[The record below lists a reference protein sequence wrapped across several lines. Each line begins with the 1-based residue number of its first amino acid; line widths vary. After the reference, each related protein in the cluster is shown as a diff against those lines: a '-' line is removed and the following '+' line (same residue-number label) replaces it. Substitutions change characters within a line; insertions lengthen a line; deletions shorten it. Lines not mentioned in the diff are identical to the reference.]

1 MNEKQP
7 SPAARI
13 VLFVGLAGLILILSQ
28 KFFPIAGPPVPITKT
43 VPAPVAI
50 EKPDT
55 SALVAQ
61 SRDSGGAVVTQP
73 AAVRVA
79 TANTAPVE
87 SLTVADSLSRYV
99 FTNRGASAT
108 SVELLTH
115 PDLGPGD
122 GQIQLLRPG
131 ESLVRYHLVM
141 AGDTVSLAELTFTTS
156 VDRSPAGGIDRVHY
170 STTLPGSNV
179 RVLLDYSFTPNRY
192 LVRLNGRIEGISDKA
207 YLLVQFPSGLHSGEA
222 DPVEDERHFAVAYRS
237 TRGDVQGI
245 SFGKL
250 AQGQSHVSKTP
261 VSWIALKNKYF
272 IIGMLKLEGDSGF
285 VQAQVV
291 GGPRVSR
298 EATHV
303 AAYGIEDVSDGAF
316 AFDIYAGPQE
326 FNRLVALGRD
336 FHDSNPYGGWLQ
348 PVVQPFAVLV
358 MKSLLWLKHSTN
370 LSYGWVLI
378 IFGVIVRLLLWPLN
392 QKAMRTSMRMQR
404 IQPELTE
411 VQTKYKAN
419 PQKLQEE
426 IMRVYKNH
434 GMTPFSPL
442 AGCLP
447 MLIPMP
453 VFFALFFVFQNTI
466 EFRGVPFLW
475 LPDISLKDPLY
486 IVPVFMGVSMFVMSW
501 MGART
506 APQNPQ
512 TKMMLYI
519 LPIMMTVLFLNFASG
534 LNLYYAVQ
542 NVAALPQQWL
552 IARERKQGDQVKGG
566 GGGGGAPVAKKKEKG

>member
-13 VLFVGLAGLILILSQ
+13 VLFVGLAGLILVLSQ
-28 KFFPIAGPPVPITKT
+28 KLFPIAQPPVSSSTA
-43 VPAPVAI
+43 VPAAVAI
-50 EKPDT
+50 EKPET
-55 SALVAQ
+55 ARVAQ
-61 SRDSGGAVVTQP
+61 PPDSVGATGSQRP
-73 AAVRVA
+73 AAAVA
-79 TANTAPVE
+79 AVNTAPVE
-87 SLTVADSLSRYV
+87 SLTVTDSLSRYV
-99 FTNRGASAT
+99 FTNRGAAAT
-108 SVELLTH
+108 RIELLKH
-115 PDLGPGD
+115 PDLGPSD
-122 GQIQLLRPG
+122 GRAQLIRDG
-131 ESLVRYHLVM
+131 EALVRYHLVTP
-141 AGDTVSLAELTFTTS
+141 GDTVSLTNLTFSSTI
-156 VDRSPAGGIDRVHY
+156 DRNNTGGIDRVHY
-170 STTLPGSNV
+170 VATIPESSV
-179 RVLLDYSFTPNRY
+179 RVVLEYSFVPNSY
-192 LVRLNGRIEGISDKA
+192 LVRVNGRVEGITGKT
-207 YLLVQFPSGLHSGEA
+207 YLIAELPSGLRSGEA
-222 DPVEDERHFAVAYRS
+222 DPVEDQRHYAVAFRRA
-237 TRGDVQGI
+237 RGDVEGM

-250 AQGQSHVSKTP
+250 NPGEKRIEPS
-261 VSWIALKNKYF
+261 VSWVAVKSKYF
-272 IIGMLKLEGDSGF
+272 IVGLLKPEGDSSGF
-285 VQAQVV
+285 VQAEFV
-291 GGPRVSR
+291 GLPRTAKAV
-298 EATHV
+298 THL
-303 AAYGIEDVSDGAF
+303 AAYALEDVSSGTF

-326 FNRLVALGRD
+326 FNRLVSLGRD
-336 FHDSNPYGGWLQ
+336 FQNSNPYGGWLQ

-358 MKSLLWLKHSTN
+358 MKALLWLKHSTK
-370 LSYGWVLI
+370 LDYGWVLV

-392 QKAMRTSMRMQR
+392 QRAMRTSMRMQR

-426 IMRVYKNH
+426 IMRVYKDH

-501 MGART
+501 MGSRS

-512 TKMMLYI
+512 AKMMLYM

-552 IARERKQGDQVKGG
+552 IARERKQGDPAKGG
-566 GGGGGAPVAKKKEKG
+566 GGGGGAPAAKKKEKG